1 MRLLTAV
8 STVRVCQGQPKKR
21 STQAGCFSFF
31 VRLAAHALSRTLRA
45 STVTRSRRFL
55 IQRRTIRCSV
65 AALLTSLPGAAKKKE
80 HSIGCVLFFVLP
92 RRTRTVSSAMWACAL
107 RAPAELCAEGASP
120 AKGQRE
126 IERFARRKRRVCD
139 KGAPYKS
146 DRGSRAGSTKMH
158 PLKDLGFSEV
168 FSISRGGTKFG

>member
-31 VRLAAHALSRTLRA
+31 VRLAAHALGRTLRA

-55 IQRRTIRCSV
+55 IQRRTMRCSV
-65 AALLTSLPGAAKKKE
+65 AALLTSLPVAAKKGTQYWLC
-80 HSIGCVLFFVLP
+80 SLFVLP
-92 RRTRTVSSAMWACAL
+92 RRTRTVSSAMRAYAE
-107 RAPAELCAEGASP
+107 RAPVELCAEGASP

-126 IERFARRKRRVCD
+126 IERSARRKRRVL
-139 KGAPYKS
+139 
-146 DRGSRAGSTKMH
+146 R
-158 PLKDLGFSEV
+158 
-168 FSISRGGTKFG
+168 